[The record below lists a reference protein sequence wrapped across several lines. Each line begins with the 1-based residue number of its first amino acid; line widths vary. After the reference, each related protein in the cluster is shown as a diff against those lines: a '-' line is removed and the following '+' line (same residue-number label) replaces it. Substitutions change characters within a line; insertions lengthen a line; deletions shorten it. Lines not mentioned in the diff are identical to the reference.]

1 MHYVSELFA
10 GNEATHFIVSVL
22 IQATLVIVLAL
33 SAGRVLRHQPLLRHS
48 VLLGGLLCVC
58 FCPAASYLADRVG
71 VPLISITSPSNLA
84 SDTTRPGRSTKSR
97 EATTDPAPDA
107 VAIALEPIPSA
118 RTAEDSI
125 LLDLSQSDVLSA
137 PQTVSLPDSSPVSGT
152 ASKQSA
158 SEQVTIASEPE
169 LPDDTLTVSAGSE
182 IATGSL
188 WTADLTIV
196 GWIWLTGLAVISVR
210 LWLAWRYLSRLRSN
224 ASSLDKQSLSLL
236 REVREQVLQAVA
248 AKHLP
253 AVLVSDALQ
262 GPISLG
268 LLRPAIILPTKM
280 IAALN
285 ASQFRDVLI
294 HETAH
299 IHRRDHLVVLIQRLA
314 GAVFWPFPLV
324 RRLNT
329 KIDEAREDV
338 CDNYVLRNTE
348 ASRYSRM
355 LLELTERAAPQVI
368 PLSIGLRNCRRQLE
382 QRVTA
387 LLDPRRKTRT
397 RLPRRTVCTLTVAF
411 VSIAVF
417 LAGARIVPVSYSQAA
432 DSGQFAREEAQSP
445 ANEDAESDVKQ
456 ASAND
461 STAMSVKESASPE
474 HAAMLAENRS
484 IEPLLNRK
492 EAFSNRPYWWELPK
506 DLPFRRFIRIGVG
519 KKEDQKIRIERAG
532 WIHVALARQGP
543 SNPSGGFDPDRPRP
557 RDTDLYVNE
566 FAEKYGFEKTD
577 MTIGYRVPL
586 HARATRMFIYR
597 KKVPVGELTIPR
609 VNWSGPVVLLPDTD
623 RKREEVSATD
633 PYDRL
638 YDVVMTRWK
647 DGKTYA
653 RDETSPA
660 IFAWSA
666 FPFDD
671 QTFDEFNAALDAFDA
686 LSQEEIDQYSDV
698 QRALMQRNL
707 WEVFDTTFNWNWPD
721 DWWWDGQRSF
731 PKTHLDRRS
740 IAQPKIAALMKRLAL
755 TKKQILALPN
765 PMAAT
770 IKSGRYAEAYDPANP
785 FQPFLP
791 QDLHRSTESSWICVG
806 EDGNEIP
813 ADLHTGNSHSR
824 SMFLQFMR
832 LPGGR
837 AETLEYMERI
847 RQRPHQFPVGTQF
860 ALLEQPFLISKD
872 GELVLSPLVVSVQ
885 LRAYLDIG
893 RDFQRYSA
901 EPKAT
906 QCVAEF
912 VMHPR
917 QLMQGNAVMK
927 VMGSKD
933 FRFDAGSETPT
944 PGFSPRDPFATG
956 PIAAGMPPT
965 RLNQCM
971 DCHDRAGGRGVR
983 TRSFKGTSEFF
994 TVGNPEDIG
1003 RATAAQKLED
1013 AQYLTLQ
1020 KYWRGE
1026 PVELPKPIAQR
1037 KPKTQP
1043 EPRPDRFP
1051 DSPKLRQNLLE
1062 RIQIEIAA
1070 ELSTIHTAIL
1080 HAEVA
1085 KLAEM
1090 FDLDE
1095 TESSMLRQAAQQAAR
1110 SAVEK
1115 AHGSI
1120 VASFRSGFTNTLDG
1134 NDPFGNKNDVDLTAF
1149 RFNDRYIRLNPRAD
1163 EQGPADRQPSDSLR
1177 FKLKRRVLH
1186 DWLSVG
1192 FRYGTQGNTVGP
1204 KDSDVQSEEV
1214 WQKALA
1220 AVLTEEQI
1228 RQYLRQTTNSLK
1240 ATVVDMILTALQ
1252 FDLDLQDSQLPVVR
1266 RRIEERVSIRQS
1278 AYGDIE
1284 SAVGRELQRLK
1295 AEAFGD
1301 ILSQEQLNAFPEHPE
1316 SRIKSTII
1324 SLILRELQFDLHLA
1338 DSHLPAVRKRLE
1350 KLINPGQ
1357 PSLSIEAK
1365 AMRMRWR
1372 LKEKDVADILTEP
1385 ELVLWRLTQEQHN

>member
-10 GNEATHFIVSVL
+10 GNEATHFVVSVL

-33 SAGRVLRHQPLLRHS
+33 SAGRFLRHQPLLRHS

-152 ASKQSA
+152 ASTQSA

-169 LPDDTLTVSAGSE
+169 LPDETLTVSAGSE
-182 IATGSL
+182 IAAGSL

-196 GWIWLTGLAVISVR
+196 GWIWLTGLAVILVR

-445 ANEDAESDVKQ
+445 ANEDAETEVKQ

-492 EAFSNRPYWWELPK
+492 
-506 DLPFRRFIRIGVG
+506 
-519 KKEDQKIRIERAG
+519 
-532 WIHVALARQGP
+532 
-543 SNPSGGFDPDRPRP
+543 
-557 RDTDLYVNE
+557 
-566 FAEKYGFEKTD
+566 
-577 MTIGYRVPL
+577 
-586 HARATRMFIYR
+586 
-597 KKVPVGELTIPR
+597 
-609 VNWSGPVVLLPDTD
+609 
-623 RKREEVSATD
+623 REEVSATD

-647 DGKTYA
+647 DGKAYA

-791 QDLHRSTESSWICVG
+791 RDLHRSTESSWICVG

-912 VMHPR
+912 VMHPH

-927 VMGSKD
+927 AMGSKD

-1037 KPKTQP
+1037 KPKSQP

-1070 ELSTIHTAIL
+1070 ELTTIHTAIL

-1192 FRYGTQGNTVGP
+1192 FSYGTQGNTVGP

-1284 SAVGRELQRLK
+1284 NAVGRELQRLK